1 MEEYLAVEENINF
14 NDLNEGTYMDEYAIE
29 AQNLTKKYGDFLA
42 VNDLNLKVK
51 KGEVF
56 GFLGPNGAGK
66 TTSISMMVGLLRP
79 SSGKVLINGEEVENI
94 NKETIGICP
103 QELVLWENLTCYES
117 LKLIGDMYEVPK
129 DILNQRIE
137 KLLKDLFLTDKT
149 DTVVSNLSG
158 GMKRRLNL
166 ALAVI
171 HEPEIVLL
179 DEPSEGLDPQSR
191 RVLWNYIQSLR
202 DKEGKT
208 VILTT
213 HLMDEA
219 DRLSDRVAIIDH
231 GQLLKL
237 DTPKNLKKEVGEGD
251 IIEITLSDSNNN
263 EEVINY
269 IKGFDDII
277 SVIELEGKINL
288 RALNAVQKLPKIIGT
303 LEESNID
310 IDDLA
315 IRQNTLEDVFIEL
328 TGTGLRE

>member
-1 MEEYLAVEENINF
+1 M
-14 NDLNEGTYMDEYAIE
+14 GTTSEYAIE

-42 VNDLNLKVK
+42 VNDLNLKIK

-79 SSGKVLINGEEVENI
+79 SSGKVLINDKKVDDTD
-94 NKETIGICP
+94 KQTIGICP

-117 LKLIGDMYEVPK
+117 LKLMGDMYEVPK

-137 KLLKDLFLTDKT
+137 KLLKDLFLTDKS
-149 DTVVSNLSG
+149 DTVVANLSG

-191 RVLWNYIQSLR
+191 RVLWNYIRSLR

-219 DRLSDRVAIIDH
+219 DRLSDRVAKIDL

-237 DTPKNLKKEVGEGD
+237 DSPKNLKKEVGEGD
-251 IIEITLSDSNNN
+251 IIEITLSDPNNN

-269 IKGFDDII
+269 LKGFDDII
-277 SVIELEGKINL
+277 SVIELEGQINL
-288 RALNAVQKLPKIIGT
+288 RALNAVGKLPKIIGT
-303 LEESNID
+303 LEESNIG

>member
-1 MEEYLAVEENINF
+1 MSS
-14 NDLNEGTYMDEYAIE
+14 TSEYAIE
-29 AQNLTKKYGDFLA
+29 AQNLTKKFGDFLA
-42 VNDLNLKVK
+42 VDNLDLKIK

-79 SSGKVLINGEEVENI
+79 SSGNVLINGKEVANTD
-94 NKETIGICP
+94 KRTIGICP

-117 LKLIGDMYEVPK
+117 LKLMGDMYEVPK
-129 DILNQRIE
+129 DILDQRIE
-137 KLLKDLFLTDKT
+137 NLLKDLFLTDKAN
-149 DTVVSNLSG
+149 TVVSNLSG

-191 RVLWNYIQSLR
+191 RVLWNYILSMR
-202 DKEGKT
+202 DNDGKT

-251 IIEITLSDSNNN
+251 IVELTLSNKNSNA
-263 EEVINY
+263 EVI
-269 IKGFDDII
+269 KHLESLDDIM
-277 SVIELEGKINL
+277 SVVELEGKINL
-288 RALNAVQKLPKIIGT
+288 RAFNAVGKLPKIIGA
-303 LEESNID
+303 LEESNIN

>member
-1 MEEYLAVEENINF
+1 MSEYV
-14 NDLNEGTYMDEYAIE
+14 IE
-29 AQNLTKKYGDFLA
+29 SKNLTKKFGDFLA
-42 VNDLNLKVK
+42 VDDLNLKIK

-66 TTSISMMVGLLRP
+66 TTSINMMVGLLHP
-79 SSGKVLINGEEVENI
+79 SSGQILIDGKDVQ
-94 NKETIGICP
+94 KMDKRSIGICP
-103 QELVLWENLTCYES
+103 QELVLWENLTCKES

-129 DILNQRIE
+129 DILNQRIN
-137 KLLKDLFLTDKT
+137 KLLKDLFLTDKVNT
-149 DTVVSNLSG
+149 LVSNLSG

-166 ALAVI
+166 AMAVV

-191 RVLWNYIQSLR
+191 RVLWNYIRALR
-202 DKEGKT
+202 DKEHKT

-231 GQLLKL
+231 GKLLNL
-237 DTPKNLKKEVGEGD
+237 DTPSNLKKEIGEGD
-251 IIEITLSDSNNN
+251 IIEMTLSNQNSNQ
-263 EEVINY
+263 EVINHLENL
-269 IKGFDDII
+269 DDII
-277 SVIELEGKINL
+277 SIVEIEGKINL
-288 RALNAVQKLPKIIGT
+288 RAFDAVGKLPKIIGA
-303 LEESNID
+303 LEESDVD

-315 IRQNTLEDVFIEL
+315 IRQNTLEDVFIDL

>member
-1 MEEYLAVEENINF
+1 MSS
-14 NDLNEGTYMDEYAIE
+14 TSEYAIE
-29 AQNLTKKYGDFLA
+29 AQNLTKKFGDFLA
-42 VNDLNLKVK
+42 VDNLDLKIK

-79 SSGKVLINGEEVENI
+79 SSGNVLINGKEVANTD
-94 NKETIGICP
+94 KRTIGICP

-117 LKLIGDMYEVPK
+117 LKLMGDMYEVPK
-129 DILNQRIE
+129 DILDQRIE
-137 KLLKDLFLTDKT
+137 NLLKDLFLTDKAN
-149 DTVVSNLSG
+149 TVVSNLSG

-191 RVLWNYIQSLR
+191 RVLCNYILSMR
-202 DKEGKT
+202 DNEGKT

-251 IIEITLSDSNNN
+251 IVELTLSNKNSNA
-263 EEVINY
+263 EVI
-269 IKGFDDII
+269 KHLESLDDIM
-277 SVIELEGKINL
+277 SVVELEGKINL
-288 RALNAVQKLPKIIGT
+288 RAFNAVGKLPKIIGA
-303 LEESNID
+303 LEESNIN